1 MNNSYYLPEVYQ
13 YNESVIGIE
22 YIDNN
27 GNKYQKHKW
36 KMGAKIEKV
45 N

>member
-22 YIDNN
+22 YIDNKEEEKLKTI
-27 GNKYQKHKW
+27 NK
-36 KMGAKIEKV
+36 V
-45 N
+45 